1 MRDTELPPPEQRPAK
16 TWLVTVDVAPDITKD
31 DWKAAAKQLAEAL
44 KKLDGVLAVNYK
56 EDKPGQLDLSVKADQ
71 LLVKNAV
78 EKAIKAAGH
87 KYKNVAEVKAETKP
101 EPAKG

>member
-1 MRDTELPPPEQRPAK
+1 MRDTELPPPENRPAK
-16 TWLVTVDVAPDITKD
+16 TWLVTVDVAKD

-56 EDKPGQLDLSVKADQ
+56 EDKPGQLDVSVKADQ
-71 LLVKNAV
+71 LLVKNVV

-87 KYKNVAEVKAETKP
+87 KYKNVAEVKTEKP